1 MSQLSKLTF
10 ILVLFSV
17 LVSHTYADGQP
28 KAKTINKEEFAHELE
43 DMRSA
48 LLEGKCKAQCETSKV
63 KAACTTTCIETETK
77 KASQKD
83 ADQKDSI
90 LSGKPV
96 KSL

>member
-43 DMRSA
+43 DMRGV
-48 LLEGKCKAQCETSKV
+48 LLEGKCNAQCETSKA

-77 KASQKD
+77 KASQNNT
-83 ADQKDSI
+83 DQKNTIS
-90 LSGKPV
+90 SGKPT
-96 KSL
+96 KSN